1 MELGQLIKQL
11 AYLGLCGQ
19 AVANLRHYEPRSAKK
34 REACGVFAR
43 RRAAATVI
51 IPPDKGS
58 CLKSSLASAERRRDL
73 SLRANARVSHAN
85 PPELN
90 RLFIVW

>member
-19 AVANLRHYEPRSAKK
+19 AVANLRHYEPRSAKSGSLSP
-34 REACGVFAR
+34 AAA
-43 RRAAATVI
+43 AAATII

-58 CLKSSLASAERRRDL
+58 CLKSSFASEERRRDL
-73 SLRANARVSHAN
+73 SPRANARVSHAN

>member
-1 MELGQLIKQL
+1 MVRLLLIYGIMSQDLPKSERL
-11 AYLGLCGQ
+11 VESSPA
-19 AVANLRHYEPRSAKK
+19 AAA
-34 REACGVFAR
+34 
-43 RRAAATVI
+43 AAATII

>member
-19 AVANLRHYEPRSAKK
+19 AVANLRLYEPRSAKK
-34 REACGVFAR
+34 RESSPA
-43 RRAAATVI
+43 AAATAI

-58 CLKSSLASAERRRDL
+58 CLKSSVASEERRRDL

-85 PPELN
+85 PLELN